1 MRRLTVFSALMGVVF
16 LTGCGGGGTGSSVTS
31 SSGTGR
37 AAVLLTDSFRED
49 FGHVWATIYHVEL
62 VPQSGDPVVLYD
74 NPSGLLID
82 LKTLRDATGA
92 RYSFLNSTTI
102 PAGTYTGIRITIGS
116 TMQLFRN
123 GQAVGD
129 PIPVSSTLPLD
140 SSSHPIVSLTF
151 KSPKT
156 VTDSSVSNLIVDF
169 DLAHFIL
176 KDSQIL
182 PVVQEGDGTGLDDP
196 ARHDQG
202 DYLGVVSNL
211 TGTAP
216 TLTFTLNRGNGMT
229 ITVVTTASTAVF
241 GASSLVNSSI
251 VEVNGTLDPT
261 TQNLVA
267 TQLEVRHVGD
277 PSSESGDAHAP
288 RVEGTAS
295 SLNATAGTFMV
306 TLQCARGFI
315 PSATTVNVVTSSTT
329 TFRSDA
335 GASLSQAD
343 FFTAVATT
351 ATVEVEGTY
360 DATSNTLTATAVK
373 IDDHSKDGG
382 WEHAAHT
389 FRDGHGDDWG
399 HGTLPSSGSNSGSSG
414 HDG

>member
-1 MRRLTVFSALMGVVF
+1 MRRLTVFSALMGVVL
-16 LTGCGGGGTGSSVTS
+16 LTGCGGGGSGSSGTTS
-31 SSGTGR
+31 SSGSGR
-37 AAVLLTDSFRED
+37 ATVLLTDSFRED

-74 NPSGLLID
+74 NPSGVLID
-82 LKTLRDATGA
+82 LKTLRDSTGA

-102 PAGTYTGIRITIGS
+102 PAGTYTGIKVTIGS

-129 PIPVSSTLPLD
+129 PIPVSSTLPVD

-156 VTDSSVSNLIVDF
+156 VTDSSVNNLIVDF

-176 KDSQIL
+176 KDSKIL
-182 PVVQEGDGTGLDDP
+182 PVIQEGDGTGLDDP
-196 ARHDQG
+196 SRHDQG
-202 DYLGVVSNL
+202 DYLGTVSNL
-211 TGTAP
+211 SGTAP
-216 TLTFTLNRGNGMT
+216 NLAFTLNRGNGMT

-241 GASSLVNSSI
+241 GASSLANSSI
-251 VEVNGTLDPT
+251 VEVNGTIDPT

-277 PSSESGDAHAP
+277 PSSESGEAHAP
-288 RVEGTAS
+288 RVEGAAS
-295 SLNATAGTFMV
+295 SLDATAGTFVV
-306 TLQCARGFI
+306 TLQCARGFV

-335 GASLSQAD
+335 GATLSPAD
-343 FFTAVATT
+343 FFAAVATT
-351 ATVEVEGTY
+351 SNVEAEGTY

-382 WEHAAHT
+382 WEHATHT

-399 HGTLPSSGSNSGSSG
+399 NGIVPPSGSG
-414 HDG
+414 HGD